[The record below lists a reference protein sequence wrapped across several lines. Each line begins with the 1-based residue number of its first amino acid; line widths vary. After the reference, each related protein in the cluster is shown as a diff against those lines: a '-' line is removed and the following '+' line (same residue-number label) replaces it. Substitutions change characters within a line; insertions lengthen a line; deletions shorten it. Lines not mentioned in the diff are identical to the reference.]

1 MVDLNNISFVLNTDA
16 VPIFKSSNIWIL
28 PVFLVTN
35 ELEPKLRYQS
45 KNMLFAGLWYS
56 CKKPVASLFLEP
68 LYKKLKILEKGI
80 EVQIY
85 TNSGFIYII
94 CRCILL
100 TGILTY
106 LNGH

>member
-1 MVDLNNISFVLNTDA
+1 MSLSLNGDIKVKTCYLQDCDT
-16 VPIFKSSNIWIL
+16 V
-28 PVFLVTN
+28 V
-35 ELEPKLRYQS
+35 
-45 KNMLFAGLWYS
+45 
-56 CKKPVASLFLEP
+56 KKPVVSLFLEP